1 MKNLKV
7 KALAL
12 MAGWMGAVLA
22 GVAVVQLLAR
32 QFGSEVV
39 INMVVS
45 GFVVWLLYMVY
56 TLILARLEYDA
67 KVDALSEKNTN
78 KQS

>member
-32 QFGSEVV
+32 QFGSEV
-39 INMVVS
+39 ITNMVVS

>member
-7 KALAL
+7 KALAIL
-12 MAGWMGAVLA
+12 AGWIGAVLA

-32 QFGSEVV
+32 QFGSEVI

-56 TLILARLEYDA
+56 KLILTQLEWTA
-67 KVDALSEKNTN
+67 KVNELN
-78 KQS
+78 KDKQ

>member
-32 QFGSEVV
+32 QFGSEVI

-45 GFVVWLLYMVY
+45 CFVVWLLYMVY

>member
-32 QFGSEVV
+32 QFGSEVI

-45 GFVVWLLYMVY
+45 GFVLWLLYMVY

-67 KVDALSEKNTN
+67 KIDALSEKNTN

>member
-32 QFGSEVV
+32 QFGSEV
-39 INMVVS
+39 IMNMVVS
-45 GFVVWLLYMVY
+45 GFVLWLLYMVY

-67 KVDALSEKNTN
+67 KIDALSEKNTN

>member
-39 INMVVS
+39 MNMVVS

>member
-12 MAGWMGAVLA
+12 MAGWMCAVLA